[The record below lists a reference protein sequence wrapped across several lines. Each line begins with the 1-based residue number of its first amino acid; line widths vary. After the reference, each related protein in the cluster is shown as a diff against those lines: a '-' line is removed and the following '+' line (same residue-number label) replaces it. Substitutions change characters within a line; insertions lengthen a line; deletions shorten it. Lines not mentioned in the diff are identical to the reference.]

1 MQETRVRFPVRP
13 KSLASQP
20 FPGHRSGISQ
30 AEKWY
35 IYHFSQKGK
44 ETKNE
49 LGSKWKVFFLWLTL
63 ILTFDLDLD
72 PDPDLD
78 LDLDLDPDPDLTLT
92 LTLTLILTLD
102 PDPDPDP

>member
-1 MQETRVRFPVRP
+1 MRAFCAGDPGSIPRP
-13 KSLASQP
+13 AKIFGIQYFL
-20 FPGHRSGISQ
+20 GHRSGINQ

-72 PDPDLD
+72 PDLD
-78 LDLDLDPDPDLTLT
+78 LDLDLDPDLT
-92 LTLTLILTLD
+92 
-102 PDPDPDP
+102 